1 MGVALISPIF
11 PDDPVTFVVEAGTAE
26 ATLGVHP
33 FPYASGPITYTVT
46 DTTGEGWFKL
56 AGIPL
61 AAGQVVGESELGALT
76 FTAPA
81 TGSVYDYLRF
91 MISTDDS
98 GVRQT
103 THYDIVVIVKPAE
116 NATYVG
122 TPDSDVL
129 DGGAG
134 NDRIDGRGGADVMI
148 GGAGNDTIVVDNTGD
163 RVVETTG
170 IDTVLA
176 SIGFSLAN
184 GTLVSGAVEN
194 LTLAGGNLYGIGNA
208 LSNIITGGGG
218 NNVLDGGQGNDSLFG
233 GAGFDR
239 LVGGMGNDTLSGGAG
254 IDWLCGGSG
263 KDVFVFD
270 TAPNT
275 ANRDLITDFSHADDT
290 FQLDHA
296 VFTRL
301 GSLAGAHGL
310 SPAFFHTGPTSADA
324 NDYIVYNR
332 ATGVLAY
339 DVNGSDRGGV
349 SLLAVLANRP
359 VLAANDFVVI

>member
-1 MGVALISPIF
+1 VGVALISPFF
-11 PDDPVTFVVEAGTAE
+11 PDDPVTFVVEAGAAE

-33 FPYASGPITYTVT
+33 FPYASAPVTYTVMS
-46 DTTGEGWFKL
+46 TTGDGWFKL
-56 AGIPL
+56 AGTPL
-61 AAGQVVGESELGALT
+61 AASQIVSESELGALT

-81 TGSVYDYLRF
+81 TGSVYDYLSF
-91 MISTDDS
+91 MISSDDG
-98 GVRQT
+98 GVWQT
-103 THYDIVVIVKPAE
+103 SHYDVLVIVKPAE
-116 NATYVG
+116 NATYIG
-122 TPDSDVL
+122 TPDSDML

-148 GGAGNDTIVVDNTGD
+148 GGAGNDTMVVDNAGD

-184 GTLVSGAVEN
+184 GALVSGAVEN

-208 LSNIITGGGG
+208 LANIITGGVG
-218 NNVLDGGQGNDSLFG
+218 NNGLDGSLGNDSLSG
-233 GAGFDR
+233 GAGIDR
-239 LVGGMGNDTLSGGAG
+239 LVGGAGNDTLSGGAG
-254 IDWLCGGSG
+254 VDWLSGGAG

-270 TAPNT
+270 TKLNT

-296 VFTRL
+296 AFARL
-301 GSLAGAHGL
+301 GSPAGAHGL
-310 SPAFFHTGPTSADA
+310 DPALFHAGPAAADA

-339 DVNGSDRGGV
+339 DANGSDPGGI

-359 VLAANDFVVI
+359 ALTASDFVVI